1 MILIIQKYIDCL
13 MLMEN
18 NIYIIRV
25 SRKYVSYY
33 NNNKNMY
40 ISFDIVILLL
50 IDLHFQLCVIFIQEI
65 NIQIEINIQGTNKS
79 NIQGIASLSV
89 I

>member
-1 MILIIQKYIDCL
+1 MF
-13 MLMEN
+13 MEN
-18 NIYIIRV
+18 NIYINRV

-33 NNNKNMY
+33 NNNKNMHISFD